1 MPKFPEF
8 RLEIKNIENIDAWE
22 GRLDDSFKSLMR
34 NRIKICTV
42 FEIGT
47 RYDRIRYSFMTGRD
61 ESGWVIGQR
70 RIDLSLKFG
79 ISKHVH
85 SLPFTSLHHLIKN
98 ITKNHFVII
107 LIIS

>member
-47 RYDRIRYSFMTGRD
+47 R
-61 ESGWVIGQR
+61 
-70 RIDLSLKFG
+70 
-79 ISKHVH
+79 
-85 SLPFTSLHHLIKN
+85 
-98 ITKNHFVII
+98 
-107 LIIS
+107 